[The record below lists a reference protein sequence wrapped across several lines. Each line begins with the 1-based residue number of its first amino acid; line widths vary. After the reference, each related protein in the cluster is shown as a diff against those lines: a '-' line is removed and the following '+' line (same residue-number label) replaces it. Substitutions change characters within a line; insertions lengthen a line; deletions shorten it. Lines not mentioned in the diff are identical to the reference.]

1 MLTDRTDAG
10 CRLLRKQKGFR
21 EQLDLRMDEYAA
33 RRFGLHYEFH
43 PVPDAVLKGTA
54 TAAMAI

>member
-1 MLTDRTDAG
+1 MLTDRAER
-10 CRLLRKQKGFR
+10 RLKSFLT
-21 EQLDLRMDEYAA
+21 EQ
-33 RRFGLHYEFH
+33 FH